1 METADPFHQFPLAP
15 HLLPVRPHVSAD
27 DPSIPH
33 LESVA
38 SEASWSRYRSF
49 LFAASGPAPKVVRID
64 ARRSEN
70 GYVQIP
76 LDRLLKALW
85 PARLFSPS
93 FQITKT
99 CPIDED
105 RWCVRCRQ
113 THDSHRSNIA
123 TAVIAPAMAMYVA
136 IKSQTSRRIRAALC
150 SRERCADWAASL

>member
-1 METADPFHQFPLAP
+1 METADRFHQFPLAP

-76 LDRLLKALW
+76 LDRLLKALRQV
-85 PARLFSPS
+85 RLFSPS
-93 FQITKT
+93 FQLTKT
-99 CPIDED
+99 CPIED
-105 RWCVRCRQ
+105 LMVRSLQQ